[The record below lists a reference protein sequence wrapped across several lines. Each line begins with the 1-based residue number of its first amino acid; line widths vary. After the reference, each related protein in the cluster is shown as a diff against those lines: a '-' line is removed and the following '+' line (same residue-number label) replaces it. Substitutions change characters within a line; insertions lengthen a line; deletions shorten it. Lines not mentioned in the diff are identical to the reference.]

1 MITEYDKKG
10 TKLAEI
16 AHLEKKVGNIRIL
29 KGRGMTNAV
38 QKKELLISK
47 KSSELATI
55 VEQIKKI
62 RDPFSLD
69 DIVIYI
75 QRKFGHYIK
84 KSSKPI
90 VRKSDEIITSEKIR
104 SKIRRGISIWVHRNE
119 EIKKIRFNAWY
130 MIRMAKMYEKII
142 DDYTKKSAK
151 IDDPQK
157 KREIASALRE
167 ELDRWEKDSNILIDQ
182 FSLSYIRQ
190 LRDQIIEELLS
201 KK

>member
-1 MITEYDKKG
+1 
-10 TKLAEI
+10 
-16 AHLEKKVGNIRIL
+16 
-29 KGRGMTNAV
+29 
-38 QKKELLISK
+38 
-47 KSSELATI
+47 
-55 VEQIKKI
+55 
-62 RDPFSLD
+62 
-69 DIVIYI
+69 
-75 QRKFGHYIK
+75 
-84 KSSKPI
+84 
-90 VRKSDEIITSEKIR
+90 
-104 SKIRRGISIWVHRNE
+104 
-119 EIKKIRFNAWY
+119 

>member
-104 SKIRRGISIWVHRNE
+104 SKIRRGISI
-119 EIKKIRFNAWY
+119 
-130 MIRMAKMYEKII
+130 
-142 DDYTKKSAK
+142 
-151 IDDPQK
+151 
-157 KREIASALRE
+157 
-167 ELDRWEKDSNILIDQ
+167 
-182 FSLSYIRQ
+182 
-190 LRDQIIEELLS
+190 
-201 KK
+201 